1 MIVSN
6 WIEVINERFLAYG
19 MSLSSDEDVVK
30 SKKIEFNQVLRD
42 LKQEYT
48 TKKLWH
54 MILSMKDY
62 YEIEFLVD
70 LLDDEN
76 RLEIRSEMVADNGS
90 ILAKKRKRH

>member
-6 WIEVINERFLAYG
+6 WIEVTNERFLAYG

-62 YEIEFLVD
+62 YEIEFLVE